1 MITSNNKVTQRVM
14 MPITHPAMIPTDEP
28 LLMLVTEVGTMI
40 PTDESSL
47 TVGGITDVVILLA
60 NKHYC
65 IDTDIRHSCNDTGHC
80 TFSSYI

>member
-14 MPITHPAMIPTDEP
+14 MPITHPAMILTDEP

-65 IDTDIRHSCNDTGHC
+65 RHRHCHSCNDTGC
-80 TFSSYI
+80 CYILAVT